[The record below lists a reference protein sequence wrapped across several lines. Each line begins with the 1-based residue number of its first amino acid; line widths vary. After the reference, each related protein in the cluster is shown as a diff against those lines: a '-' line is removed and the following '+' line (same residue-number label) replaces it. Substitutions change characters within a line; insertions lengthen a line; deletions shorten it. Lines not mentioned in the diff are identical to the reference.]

1 MQATDQIFVIG
12 KINSLINY
20 IIYISR
26 LEDLIYAGT
35 RWLVRNWAATRGP
48 ISMGVGNKMKTGAD
62 FVLLIMCEDRK
73 GIVAAVANS
82 IASQDCNIVESS
94 QYSDESNGRFFM
106 RISVSCAAETTIDS
120 FRAAFLP
127 VATAFHLEWSLHDLR
142 KKLRA
147 MIMVSQGGHC
157 LNDLLY
163 RTSTN
168 RLPMEVTSVVSNHLT
183 WQRRAEHEGVAFH
196 HLPITPENKLEQE
209 AKLLAMVE
217 EQKVDLIIL
226 ARYMQVLSDQLCR
239 KLDGR
244 VINIHHSFLPG
255 FKGAK
260 PYHRAHERGVKMV
273 GATAHYVTADLD
285 EGPIITQDVSIVDH
299 ADTVDDLIAQGQDT
313 ESRVLARAVKLHLEH
328 RVMLNGNRTI
338 VFK

>member
-1 MQATDQIFVIG
+1 LRGIEQQA
-12 KINSLINY
+12 
-20 IIYISR
+20 R
-26 LEDLIYAGT
+26 LSAAELLDLGEEMT
-35 RWLVRNWAATRGP
+35 NR
-48 ISMGVGNKMKTGAD
+48 AD
-62 FVLLIMCEDRK
+62 FILLVASEDRK

-82 IASQDCNIVESS
+82 IVSQDCNIIASA
-94 QYSDESNGRFFM
+94 QYGDESTGQFFM
-106 RISVSCAAETTIDS
+106 RVAIAAPEGKTSES
-120 FRAAFLP
+120 FVDAFTP
-127 VATAFHLEWSLHDLR
+127 VATAFRLDWSIHDTR

-163 RTSTN
+163 RTSTG
-168 RLPMEVTSVVSNHLT
+168 RLPMEVTSIVSNHT
-183 WQRRAEHEGVAFH
+183 NWQRRAEHEGIDFH
-196 HLPITPENKLEQE
+196 HMPITPANKLEQE

-217 EQKVDLIIL
+217 EQQVDLIIL

-260 PYHRAHERGVKMV
+260 PYHRAYERGVKMV

-328 RVMLNGNRTI
+328 RVMLSGNRTV

>member
-1 MQATDQIFVIG
+1 MHV
-12 KINSLINY
+12 
-20 IIYISR
+20 
-26 LEDLIYAGT
+26 
-35 RWLVRNWAATRGP
+35 
-48 ISMGVGNKMKTGAD
+48 GAD
-62 FVLLIMCEDRK
+62 FVLLIACEDRK

-82 IASQDCNIVESS
+82 IASQDCNIVENA
-94 QYSDESNGRFFM
+94 QYGDGITGRFFM
-106 RISVSCAAETTIDS
+106 RVAITGPQNMTPDS
-120 FRAAFLP
+120 FSEAFMP
-127 VATAFHLEWSLHDLR
+127 VATAFRLEWRIHDLR

-163 RTSTN
+163 RTATN
-168 RLPMEVTSVVSNHLT
+168 RLPMNVTSIVSNHLT
-183 WQRRAEHEGVAFH
+183 WQRRAEHEGIAFH
-196 HLPITPENKLEQE
+196 HLPITPETKLDQE

-217 EQKVDLIIL
+217 EQQVDLIIL

-244 VINIHHSFLPG
+244 VVNIHHSFLPG

-260 PYHRAHERGVKMV
+260 PYHRAYDRGVKMV
-273 GATAHYVTADLD
+273 GATAHYVTPDLD

-313 ESRVLARAVKLHLEH
+313 ESRVLSRAVKLHLEQ

>member
-1 MQATDQIFVIG
+1 M
-12 KINSLINY
+12 N
-20 IIYISR
+20 
-26 LEDLIYAGT
+26 
-35 RWLVRNWAATRGP
+35 P
-48 ISMGVGNKMKTGAD
+48 GAD
-62 FVLLIMCEDRK
+62 HVLLISSEDRK

-82 IASQDCNIVESS
+82 IVSQDCNIVESA
-94 QYSDESNGRFFM
+94 QYGDPATGRFFM
-106 RISVSCAAETTIDS
+106 RVAVSSPADMTVDKFSE
-120 FRAAFLP
+120 AFTP
-127 VATAFHLEWSLHDLR
+127 VATAFRLDWRIHDLR

-168 RLPMEVTSVVSNHLT
+168 RLPIDVTSIVSNHTT
-183 WQRRAEHEGVAFH
+183 WQRRAEHEGVPFH

-217 EQKVDLIIL
+217 DQQVDLIIL

-260 PYHRAHERGVKMV
+260 PYHRAYDRGVKMV

-299 ADTVDDLIAQGQDT
+299 ADTVEDLIAQGQDT
-313 ESRVLARAVKLHLEH
+313 ESRVLARAVKLHSEH
-328 RVMLNGNRTI
+328 RVLLNGNRTI

>member
-1 MQATDQIFVIG
+1 
-12 KINSLINY
+12 
-20 IIYISR
+20 
-26 LEDLIYAGT
+26 
-35 RWLVRNWAATRGP
+35 
-48 ISMGVGNKMKTGAD
+48 MKSGAD
-62 FVLLIMCEDRK
+62 FVLLIASEDRK

-82 IASQDCNIVESS
+82 IVSQDCNIVESA
-94 QYSDESNGRFFM
+94 QYGDPVTGRFFM
-106 RISVSCAAETTIDS
+106 RVAVSSPADMTVDKFSE
-120 FRAAFLP
+120 AFTP
-127 VATAFHLEWSLHDLR
+127 VATAFRLDWRIHDLR

-168 RLPMEVTSVVSNHLT
+168 RLPIDVTSIVSNHTT
-183 WQRRAEHEGVAFH
+183 WQRRAEHESVPFH

-217 EQKVDLIIL
+217 DQQVDLIIL

-260 PYHRAHERGVKMV
+260 PYHRAYDRGVKMV
-273 GATAHYVTADLD
+273 GATSHYVTADLD

-299 ADTVDDLIAQGQDT
+299 ADTVEDLIAQGQDT
-313 ESRVLARAVKLHLEH
+313 ESRVLARAVKLHSEH
-328 RVMLNGNRTI
+328 RVLLNGNRTI

>member
-1 MQATDQIFVIG
+1 
-12 KINSLINY
+12 
-20 IIYISR
+20 
-26 LEDLIYAGT
+26 
-35 RWLVRNWAATRGP
+35 
-48 ISMGVGNKMKTGAD
+48 MKTGAD

-94 QYSDESNGRFFM
+94 QYSDENTGRFFM
-106 RISVSCAAETTIDS
+106 RIAVSCTAETTIKS
-120 FRAAFLP
+120 FSAAFMP
-127 VATAFHLEWSLHDLR
+127 VATAFRLEWRIHDLR

-168 RLPMEVTSVVSNHLT
+168 RLPMEVTSIVSNHLN
-183 WQRRAEHEGVAFH
+183 WQRRAEHEGIAFQY
-196 HLPITPENKLEQE
+196 LPITPENKLEQE

-217 EQKVDLIIL
+217 EQQVDLIIL

>member
-1 MQATDQIFVIG
+1 MASD
-12 KINSLINY
+12 
-20 IIYISR
+20 
-26 LEDLIYAGT
+26 
-35 RWLVRNWAATRGP
+35 
-48 ISMGVGNKMKTGAD
+48 AD
-62 FVLLIMCEDRK
+62 FVLLISSDDRK

-82 IASQDCNIVESS
+82 IVSQDCNIVESAQFGDAS
-94 QYSDESNGRFFM
+94 TGRFFM
-106 RISVSCAAETTIDS
+106 RVAFSVPAGMTLDMFSE
-120 FRAAFLP
+120 AFLP
-127 VATAFHLEWSLHDLR
+127 VATAFRLDWRVHDLSR
-142 KKLRA
+142 KLRA

-168 RLPMEVTSVVSNHLT
+168 RLRIDVTSIVSNHLT
-183 WQRRAEHEGVAFH
+183 WQRRADHEGVPFH

-217 EQKVDLIIL
+217 EQQVDLIIL
-226 ARYMQVLSDQLCR
+226 ARYMQVLSDQLCQ

-285 EGPIITQDVSIVDH
+285 EGPIITQDVSVVDH

-313 ESRVLARAVKLHLEH
+313 ESRVLARAVKLHSEH
-328 RVMLNGNRTI
+328 RVLLNGNRTVI
-338 VFK
+338 FK

>member
-1 MQATDQIFVIG
+1 MQ
-12 KINSLINY
+12 K
-20 IIYISR
+20 
-26 LEDLIYAGT
+26 
-35 RWLVRNWAATRGP
+35 
-48 ISMGVGNKMKTGAD
+48 GAD
-62 FVLLIMCEDRK
+62 FVLSIASEDRK

-82 IASQDCNIVESS
+82 VASQDCNIVESS
-94 QYSDESNGRFFM
+94 QYGDGNTGRFFM
-106 RISVSCAAETTIDS
+106 RVAISGPVGMSVES
-120 FRAAFLP
+120 FTEAFSP
-127 VATAFHLEWSLHDLR
+127 VATAYRLEWRIHDLTR
-142 KKLRA
+142 KLRT
-147 MIMVSQGGHC
+147 MVMVSQGGHC

-163 RTSTN
+163 RTSTG
-168 RLPMEVTSVVSNHLT
+168 RLPMEITSIVSNHTT
-183 WQRRAEHEGVAFH
+183 WQRRAEHEGIPFH

-209 AKLLAMVE
+209 ARLMGLA
-217 EQKVDLIIL
+217 EQQQVDLIIL

-260 PYHRAHERGVKMV
+260 PYHRAYERGVKMV
-273 GATAHYVTADLD
+273 GATAHYVTPDLD

-299 ADTVDDLIAQGQDT
+299 ADTIEDLISQGQDT

-328 RVMLNGNRTI
+328 RVMLNGARTV

>member
-1 MQATDQIFVIG
+1 MQF
-12 KINSLINY
+12 K
-20 IIYISR
+20 
-26 LEDLIYAGT
+26 
-35 RWLVRNWAATRGP
+35 
-48 ISMGVGNKMKTGAD
+48 AD
-62 FVLLIMCEDRK
+62 FVLLIVCDDRK
-73 GIVAAVANS
+73 GIVAGVANS

-94 QYSDESNGRFFM
+94 QYCDKSNGRFFM
-106 RISVSCAAETTIDS
+106 RIAMACPPDMTSDRFTE
-120 FRAAFLP
+120 AFMP
-127 VATAFHLEWSLHDLR
+127 VATAFRLEWRIHDLR
-142 KKLRA
+142 KKIRA

-168 RLPMEVTSVVSNHLT
+168 RLPMEVTSIVSNHLT
-183 WQRRAEHEGVAFH
+183 WQRRAEHEGIHFY
-196 HLPITPENKLEQE
+196 HLPITPDNKLDQE

-217 EQKVDLIIL
+217 EQQVDLIIL
-226 ARYMQVLSDQLCR
+226 ARYMQVLSDRLCR
-239 KLDGR
+239 NLDGR

-273 GATAHYVTADLD
+273 GATAHYVTPDLD

-299 ADTVDDLIAQGQDT
+299 ADTVEDLIAQGQDT

>member
-1 MQATDQIFVIG
+1 
-12 KINSLINY
+12 
-20 IIYISR
+20 
-26 LEDLIYAGT
+26 
-35 RWLVRNWAATRGP
+35 
-48 ISMGVGNKMKTGAD
+48 MKTGED

-82 IASQDCNIVESS
+82 IASQNCNIVESS
-94 QYSDESNGRFFM
+94 QYSDENTGRFFM
-106 RISVSCAAETTIDS
+106 RIAVSCTPETTIES
-120 FRAAFLP
+120 FGAAFMP
-127 VATAFHLEWSLHDLR
+127 VATAFLLEWRIHDLR

-168 RLPMEVTSVVSNHLT
+168 RLPMEVTSIVSNHLN
-183 WQRRAEHEGVAFH
+183 WQRRAEHEGIAFH

-217 EQKVDLIIL
+217 EQQVDLIIL

>member
-1 MQATDQIFVIG
+1 M
-12 KINSLINY
+12 L
-20 IIYISR
+20 
-26 LEDLIYAGT
+26 
-35 RWLVRNWAATRGP
+35 P
-48 ISMGVGNKMKTGAD
+48 GAD
-62 FVLLIMCEDRK
+62 FVLLIASEDRK

-82 IASQDCNIVESS
+82 IASQDCNIVESA
-94 QYSDESNGRFFM
+94 QYGDSHTGRFFM
-106 RISVSCAAETTIDS
+106 RVALSGPAGMTSERFTE
-120 FRAAFLP
+120 AFTP
-127 VATAFHLEWSLHDLR
+127 VATAFRLDWRIHDLR
-142 KKLRA
+142 QKLRA

-163 RTSTN
+163 RTSTD
-168 RLPMEVTSVVSNHLT
+168 RLPMHITSIVSNHTT
-183 WQRRAEHEGVAFH
+183 WQRRAEHEGIPFY

-209 AKLLAMVE
+209 AKLLTMADD
-217 EQKVDLIIL
+217 QKVDLVIL

-260 PYHRAHERGVKMV
+260 PYHRAYERGVKMV
-273 GATAHYVTADLD
+273 GATAHYVTPDLD
-285 EGPIITQDVSIVDH
+285 EGPIITQDVSVVDH
-299 ADTVDDLIAQGQDT
+299 TDTVEDLISQGQDT

-328 RVMLNGNRTI
+328 RVMHNGNRTV

>member
-1 MQATDQIFVIG
+1 M
-12 KINSLINY
+12 L
-20 IIYISR
+20 
-26 LEDLIYAGT
+26 
-35 RWLVRNWAATRGP
+35 
-48 ISMGVGNKMKTGAD
+48 TGAE
-62 FVLLIMCEDRK
+62 FVLLIAAEDRK

-82 IASQDCNIVESS
+82 IASQDCNITESA
-94 QYSDESNGRFFM
+94 QFGDDQTGRFFM
-106 RISVSCAAETTIDS
+106 RVAIATPEAMTAERFTEAFTPVA
-120 FRAAFLP
+120 AAFRLDW
-127 VATAFHLEWSLHDLR
+127 HIHDLR
-142 KKLRA
+142 QKLRA
-147 MIMVSQGGHC
+147 MVMVSQGGHC

-163 RTSTN
+163 RTSTG
-168 RLPMEVTSVVSNHLT
+168 RLPMEVTSIVSNHTT
-183 WQRRAEHEGVAFH
+183 WQRRAEHEGVPFF

-209 AKLLAMVE
+209 ARMLALVE
-217 EQKVDLIIL
+217 EQQVELIIL

-260 PYHRAHERGVKMV
+260 PYHRAYERGVKMV

-299 ADTVDDLIAQGQDT
+299 GDTVEDLILQGQDT
-313 ESRVLARAVKLHLEH
+313 ESRVLARAVKLHIEH
-328 RVMLNGNRTI
+328 RVMCNGNRTV

>member
-1 MQATDQIFVIG
+1 MQ
-12 KINSLINY
+12 K
-20 IIYISR
+20 
-26 LEDLIYAGT
+26 
-35 RWLVRNWAATRGP
+35 
-48 ISMGVGNKMKTGAD
+48 GAD
-62 FVLLIMCEDRK
+62 FVLLIATEDRK

-94 QYSDESNGRFFM
+94 QYGDGFNGRFFM
-106 RISVSCAAETTIDS
+106 RVAFAGPAATTIES
-120 FRAAFLP
+120 FTDAFTP
-127 VATAFHLEWSLHDLR
+127 VATAYRLDWRVHDLR
-142 KKLRA
+142 RKTKA

-163 RTSTN
+163 RTSTG
-168 RLPMEVTSVVSNHLT
+168 RLPMEVTSVVSNHTT
-183 WQRRAEHEGVAFH
+183 WQRRAEHEQITFH
-196 HLPITPENKLEQE
+196 YLPITPENKLEQE
-209 AKLLAMVE
+209 TRLLQLVE
-217 EQKVDLIIL
+217 EQEVDLIIL

-260 PYHRAHERGVKMV
+260 PYHRAYDRGVKMV
-273 GATAHYVTADLD
+273 GATAHYVTPDLD

-299 ADTVDDLIAQGQDT
+299 ADTVEDLIAQGQDT

-328 RVMLNGNRTI
+328 RVLLNGNRTI

>member
-1 MQATDQIFVIG
+1 MH
-12 KINSLINY
+12 
-20 IIYISR
+20 
-26 LEDLIYAGT
+26 
-35 RWLVRNWAATRGP
+35 
-48 ISMGVGNKMKTGAD
+48 MGAD
-62 FVLLIMCEDRK
+62 FVLLIVCDDRK

-94 QYSDESNGRFFM
+94 QYGDEATGRFFM
-106 RISVSCAAETTIDS
+106 RIAITCPTGSTKES
-120 FRAAFLP
+120 FEAAFLP
-127 VATAFHLEWSLHDLR
+127 VATAFQLEWRIHDLR

-163 RTSTN
+163 RTATK
-168 RLPMEVTSVVSNHLT
+168 RLPMEITSVVSNHQN
-183 WQRRAEHEGVAFH
+183 WQRRAEHEGIPFY
-196 HLPITPENKLEQE
+196 HLPVTPENKLEQE

-217 EQKVDLIIL
+217 EQNVDLVIL

-260 PYHRAHERGVKMV
+260 PYHRAYERGVKMV
-273 GATAHYVTADLD
+273 GATAHYVTPDLD

-299 ADTVDDLIAQGQDT
+299 ADTVDDLIAQGQET
-313 ESRVLARAVKLHLEH
+313 ESRVLSRAVKLHLEH

>member
-1 MQATDQIFVIG
+1 
-12 KINSLINY
+12 
-20 IIYISR
+20 
-26 LEDLIYAGT
+26 
-35 RWLVRNWAATRGP
+35 
-48 ISMGVGNKMKTGAD
+48 MGMGAD
-62 FVLLIMCEDRK
+62 FVLLIVCDDRK

-94 QYSDESNGRFFM
+94 QYGDEATGRFFM
-106 RISVSCAAETTIDS
+106 RIAITCPAGSTKES
-120 FRAAFLP
+120 FEAAFLP
-127 VATAFHLEWSLHDLR
+127 VATAFQLEWRIHDLR

-163 RTSTN
+163 RTATK
-168 RLPMEVTSVVSNHLT
+168 RLPMEITSVVSNHQN
-183 WQRRAEHEGVAFH
+183 WQRRAEHEGIPFY
-196 HLPITPENKLEQE
+196 HLPVTPENKLEQE

-217 EQKVDLIIL
+217 EQNVDLVIL

-260 PYHRAHERGVKMV
+260 PYHQAHERGVKII
-273 GATAHYVTADLD
+273 GASAHFVTGDSMY
-285 EGPIITQDVSIVDH
+285 I
-299 ADTVDDLIAQGQDT
+299 
-313 ESRVLARAVKLHLEH
+313 
-328 RVMLNGNRTI
+328 
-338 VFK
+338 

>member
-1 MQATDQIFVIG
+1 MT
-12 KINSLINY
+12 
-20 IIYISR
+20 
-26 LEDLIYAGT
+26 
-35 RWLVRNWAATRGP
+35 
-48 ISMGVGNKMKTGAD
+48 TGAG
-62 FVLLIMCEDRK
+62 FVLLIASEDRK

-82 IASQDCNIVESS
+82 LVSQDCNIVESA
-94 QYSDESNGRFFM
+94 QYGDERSGRFFM
-106 RISVSCAAETTIDS
+106 RVALSGPGGLTIEG
-120 FRAAFLP
+120 FTEAFTP
-127 VATAFHLEWSLHDLR
+127 VATAFRLDWRIHDLR
-142 KKLRA
+142 QKMRA

-168 RLPMEVTSVVSNHLT
+168 RLPMEVTSIVSNHMT
-183 WQRRAEHEGVAFH
+183 WQRRAEHEGIEFH
-196 HLPITPENKLEQE
+196 HLPITPENKPEQE
-209 AKLLAMVE
+209 AKLLTMVE
-217 EQKVDLIIL
+217 EQQVDLIIL

-260 PYHRAHERGVKMV
+260 PYHRAYERGVKMV
-273 GATAHYVTADLD
+273 GATAHYVTPDLD
-285 EGPIITQDVSIVDH
+285 EGPIITQDVSVVDH
-299 ADTVDDLIAQGQDT
+299 ADTVEDLIAQGQDT

-328 RVMLNGNRTI
+328 RVMLNGNRTV

>member
-1 MQATDQIFVIG
+1 
-12 KINSLINY
+12 
-20 IIYISR
+20 
-26 LEDLIYAGT
+26 
-35 RWLVRNWAATRGP
+35 
-48 ISMGVGNKMKTGAD
+48 MKTGAD

-82 IASQDCNIVESS
+82 ISSQDCNIVESS
-94 QYSDESNGRFFM
+94 QYSDENTGRFFM
-106 RISVSCAAETTIDS
+106 RIAVSCTADTTPEGFS
-120 FRAAFLP
+120 AAFMP
-127 VATAFHLEWSLHDLR
+127 VATAFRLEWRIHDLR

-168 RLPMEVTSVVSNHLT
+168 RLPMEVTSIVSNHLN
-183 WQRRAEHEGVAFH
+183 WQRRAEHEGMAFH

-217 EQKVDLIIL
+217 EQQVDLIIL

-260 PYHRAHERGVKMV
+260 PYHQAHARGVKII
-273 GATAHYVTADLD
+273 GATAHFVTEDLD
-285 EGPIITQDVSIVDH
+285 EGPIIEQDITHVSH
-299 ADTVDDLIAQGQDT
+299 SATPEDLVAIGRDI
-313 ESRVLARAVKLHLEH
+313 ERRVLAKAVRLYAED
-328 RVMLNGNRTI
+328 RVFLVGARTV
-338 VFK
+338 VFS

>member
-1 MQATDQIFVIG
+1 MH
-12 KINSLINY
+12 
-20 IIYISR
+20 
-26 LEDLIYAGT
+26 
-35 RWLVRNWAATRGP
+35 LV
-48 ISMGVGNKMKTGAD
+48 AD
-62 FVLLIMCEDRK
+62 FVLLIACEDRK

-82 IASQDCNIVESS
+82 IASQDCNIV
-94 QYSDESNGRFFM
+94 QNAQFSDENTGQFFM
-106 RISVSCAAETTIDS
+106 RVAISCPSAMTSES
-120 FRAAFLP
+120 FGEAFMP
-127 VATAFHLEWSLHDLR
+127 VATAFRLDWRIYDTR
-142 KKLRA
+142 KKLRT

-163 RTSTN
+163 RTSAK
-168 RLPMEVTSVVSNHLT
+168 RLPMEVTSIVSNHLN
-183 WQRRAEHEGVAFH
+183 WQRRAEHEGIAFH
-196 HLPITPENKLEQE
+196 HLPITPENKLDQE

-217 EQKVDLIIL
+217 EQQVDLIIL

-260 PYHRAHERGVKMV
+260 PYHRAYERGVKMV
-273 GATAHYVTADLD
+273 GATAHYVTPDLD

-313 ESRVLARAVKLHLEH
+313 ESRVLAKAVKLHLEH
-328 RVMLNGNRTI
+328 RVMLNGSRTVI
-338 VFK
+338 FK

>member
-1 MQATDQIFVIG
+1 
-12 KINSLINY
+12 
-20 IIYISR
+20 
-26 LEDLIYAGT
+26 
-35 RWLVRNWAATRGP
+35 
-48 ISMGVGNKMKTGAD
+48 MKTGAD

-82 IASQDCNIVESS
+82 IASQNCNIVESS
-94 QYSDESNGRFFM
+94 QYSDENTNRFFM
-106 RISVSCAAETTIDS
+106 RIAVSCTPETTIES
-120 FRAAFLP
+120 FGAAFMP
-127 VATAFHLEWSLHDLR
+127 VATAFRLEWRIHDLR

-168 RLPMEVTSVVSNHLT
+168 RLPMEVTSIVSNHLN
-183 WQRRAEHEGVAFH
+183 WQRRAEHEGIAFH

-217 EQKVDLIIL
+217 EEQVDLIIL